1 MKKAITLI
9 LIISL
14 AVFMLFSAGGCK
26 VGEKIAEKITEEAVE
41 NAIEENIEEGGGEAE
56 VDVSEGQTTVTTD
69 EGEVT
74 VGQGAELPDGFP
86 EVIPVYPDMEIT
98 ASWKAT
104 EDGKET
110 FSVSALTSDS
120 GSTVL
125 DWYKSELGDWEIES
139 EFTSE
144 SDGDKTSS
152 ISANNGT
159 YGLFILI
166 VESDGETTV
175 TFTVNEL

>member
-1 MKKAITLI
+1 MKKAIALV
-9 LIISL
+9 LAISL

-26 VGEKIAEKITEEAVE
+26 GEIAEKITEKAME

-56 VDVSEGQTTVTTD
+56 VDVSEGETTVTTD

-74 VGQGAELPDGFP
+74 VGEGTELSEGFP
-86 EVIPVYPDMEIT
+86 DVVPVYPDMEIT

-120 GSTVL
+120 GSTVI
-125 DWYKSELGDWEIES
+125 DWYKSELGGWEIES

-144 SDGDKTSS
+144 SDGEKTSS

-175 TFTVNEL
+175 TFTVSEL